1 LVSQNTIY
9 GNKEMSMI
17 NTQQLSALINAN
29 AVKTVEVHGINGG
42 FTIIVDNNL
51 LEAKRG
57 HTRIFRKLQTAA
69 TFLKQNGIGEFK
81 VNVSTWQPDQT
92 AI

>member
-1 LVSQNTIY
+1 
-9 GNKEMSMI
+9 MSMI
-17 NTQQLSALINAN
+17 DTKQLITLVNAN
-29 AVKTVEVHGINGG
+29 AVKNVEVHGTDGG

-57 HTRIFRKLQTAA
+57 HTRIFRKLHTAA
-69 TFLKQNGIGEFK
+69 TYLKINGIGKFT
-81 VNVSTWQPDQT
+81 VDLSTWHPDQN

>member
-1 LVSQNTIY
+1 
-9 GNKEMSMI
+9 MSMI
-17 NTQQLSALINAN
+17 DTKQLITLVNAN
-29 AVKTVEVHGINGG
+29 AVKNVEVHGINGG

>member
-1 LVSQNTIY
+1 
-9 GNKEMSMI
+9 MSMI
-17 NTQQLSALINAN
+17 NTQQLAALINAN
-29 AVKTVEVHGINGG
+29 AVKTVEVHGTDGG
-42 FTIIVDNNL
+42 FTILVDNNL

-69 TFLKQNGIGEFK
+69 VFLKQNGIGEFR
-81 VNVSTWQPDQT
+81 VNLSTWHPEQT